1 MRKFHQINIYQGKD
15 SQINPPECPP
25 FLGISA
31 KIVWDLIYP
40 LLGKGYHLY
49 LDNYY
54 TGINLLKALMSRNTV
69 ACGTVRKNHKGLC
82 KMLLGQR
89 LKVGE
94 SRAVHSEHLLCVKY
108 KDRRDVLML
117 STIHD
122 AQSSLVPAHGSRP
135 TQVPKPVCLQDYNKY
150 MGGVDLSD
158 QVLQP
163 YNAMRKTRVWYKKIS
178 VHLTQIAMYN
188 SFVLYRYIGSKDT
201 FLQFQEKVIKSLI
214 FAEQELEASASTPST
229 SSVVRIV
236 PGQHFPG
243 EIPVTGKTK
252 KPHKSRPLH

>member
-1 MRKFHQINIYQGKD
+1 
-15 SQINPPECPP
+15 
-25 FLGISA
+25 
-31 KIVWDLIYP
+31 
-40 LLGKGYHLY
+40 
-49 LDNYY
+49 
-54 TGINLLKALMSRNTV
+54 
-69 ACGTVRKNHKGLC
+69 
-82 KMLLGQR
+82 
-89 LKVGE
+89 
-94 SRAVHSEHLLCVKY
+94 
-108 KDRRDVLML
+108 ML

-122 AQSSLVPAHGSRP
+122 TQSSLVPAHGSRT
-135 TQVPKPVCLQDYNKY
+135 TQVPKPVCIQDYNKY

-188 SFVLYRYIGSKDT
+188 SFVLYRYTGSKDT

-236 PGQHFPG
+236 PGQHFPA

-252 KPHKSRPLH
+252 KPPKKCRVCYKNGIRRDTKFHCETCPTNPGLCIKNCFKIYHTSLDF